1 MYPYFSVIDPGF
13 VLKQCA
19 LSPLAP
25 ASPSLLPHRTPNN
38 CKKHFK
44 FRDAA
49 VRDAFHP
56 NFYRK
61 RIYFMTASNLP
72 IFMVF
77 SKQRS

>member
-1 MYPYFSVIDPGF
+1 M
-13 VLKQCA
+13 

-25 ASPSLLPHRTPNN
+25 ASPPPLPPPTQNTPNAGE
-38 CKKHFK
+38 KHFK